1 MTPVEALALLNT
13 LDAAGGITTRG
24 PSWTDVYAGDVTF
37 VAPSGHVVVVFN
49 DCDDWDYI
57 DRIEAPD
64 GTVLWEFCVTRHG
77 QLPYYPPS
85 EDDWKVIDWHPA
97 DDRTWTQSTM
107 GYCGRSM
114 P

>member
-64 GTVLWEFCVTRHG
+64 GTVLWEFVHDSHDEPPRA
-77 QLPYYPPS
+77 PS
-85 EDDWKVIDWHPA
+85 EADCKVMNWHPY
-97 DDRTWTQSTM
+97 DDRTWTGQDYRLDPST
-107 GYCGRSM
+107 